1 MTKCFTQLKSH
12 KSVKSVKYI
21 LITINK
27 HLCYGNSVYFDRP
40 KGMDYRIDTKGK
52 TFINRKGRRERRG
65 KVLFSYLGKV
75 VMDKTLFVV
84 GMKGNLIIL
93 LFIS

>member
-1 MTKCFTQLKSH
+1 MVTA
-12 KSVKSVKYI
+12 YI
-21 LITINK
+21 LTDGKVWIIE
-27 HLCYGNSVYFDRP
+27 
-40 KGMDYRIDTKGK
+40 TKGK

-65 KVLFSYLGKV
+65 KVLFIHLGKV

-84 GMKGNLIIL
+84 GMKGNIIKL

>member
-1 MTKCFTQLKSH
+1 
-12 KSVKSVKYI
+12 
-21 LITINK
+21 
-27 HLCYGNSVYFDRP
+27 
-40 KGMDYRIDTKGK
+40 MDYRIDTKGK

-65 KVLFSYLGKV
+65 KVLFIYLGKV

-84 GMKGNLIIL
+84 GMKGNIIKL